1 RPLARAHAPRAAARV
16 LRPAG
21 GVRRRAGRAGA
32 GGPPRRRERARSI
45 RPREHAARAPRARD
59 GEPPR
64 VPPLLGRVCLR
75 APPPGDEP
83 DVAAAPLLPVRV
95 RLSRPVERAGGD
107 HGPARARHR
116 HPARARVPIGA
127 SRGER
132 ALMARALLENVGKR
146 YGDVVALEGFSL
158 DVADGELVTVL
169 GPSGCG
175 KSTLLRLIAGLEPM
189 TDGAIRLDE
198 RRIDGLPPE
207 DRDVAMVFQS
217 YALYPHMTVRGN
229 VEFPLRM
236 RRVARAERRRR
247 AQEVAELLEIGAML
261 DRRPSALSG
270 GQRQRVALA
279 RALVRHPALFLLDEP
294 LSNLDARLR
303 ASVRQYIRDVQRRL
317 SVTTLYV
324 THDQTEAMTR
334 GHRVVVLDRGRMQQV
349 DTPLAVYERPANAF
363 VAGFLGAP
371 PMNLVPGEVA
381 GGVLAVGD
389 QRVDLRRAWRA

>member
-1 RPLARAHAPRAAARV
+1 
-16 LRPAG
+16 
-21 GVRRRAGRAGA
+21 
-32 GGPPRRRERARSI
+32 
-45 RPREHAARAPRARD
+45 
-59 GEPPR
+59 
-64 VPPLLGRVCLR
+64 
-75 APPPGDEP
+75 
-83 DVAAAPLLPVRV
+83 
-95 RLSRPVERAGGD
+95 
-107 HGPARARHR
+107 
-116 HPARARVPIGA
+116 
-127 SRGER
+127 
-132 ALMARALLENVGKR
+132 MARALLENVGKR

-324 THDQTEAMTR
+324 THDQTEAMTL

-389 QRVDLRRAWRA
+389 QRVDLRRAWRAGASASARLAPACDPSALSGRVLVGVRPEHFAPATAEGSDQDGLSARPDPATCELLGAETLVRAALGVESVLVRLLGGGPDIPLRVSAPASALHLFEADGGRRIGP